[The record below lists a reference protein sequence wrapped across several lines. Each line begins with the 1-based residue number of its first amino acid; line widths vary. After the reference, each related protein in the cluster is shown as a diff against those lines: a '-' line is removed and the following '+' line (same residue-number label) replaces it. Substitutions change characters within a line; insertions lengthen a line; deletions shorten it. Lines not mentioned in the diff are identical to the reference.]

1 MDFLTALV
9 SNVDVQTAIIS
20 ILGLV
25 LTFIINRAAAAF
37 TMATGLQIQA
47 KHREVLHEAIITAVE
62 SGIKLGPKEGMETL
76 QAHVMLHL
84 RQSVPDAMK
93 ALAPSNSVINR
104 LIERYAREALVKL
117 GEPK

>member
-1 MDFLTALV
+1 MDFLTAILTALL
-9 SNVDVQTAIIS
+9 SSAEVQDAILAVFS
-20 ILGLV
+20 AALLWLLRRPV
-25 LTFIINRAAAAF
+25 LMFIE
-37 TMATGLQIQA
+37 A
-47 KHREVLHEAIITAVE
+47 KHRDALHEAIISAVE

>member
-1 MDFLTALV
+1 MDFLTALL

-62 SGIKLGPKEGMETL
+62 SGMKFGPNVGMDTL
-76 QAHVMLHL
+76 KVHVVQHL
-84 RQSVPDAMK
+84 RASVPQAIDALMPGDGV
-93 ALAPSNSVINR
+93 LNN
-104 LIERYAREALVKL
+104 LIERYAREALAKF